1 MTATPLA
8 SRPPAVLGADPAFPD
23 GLPITQVN
31 VPDRETLLRRL
42 DAIIQS
48 GRLTNGAT
56 VQELEEAAAD
66 RLGVPH
72 VVAVANCTAGLML
85 TMRALELSGPV
96 VLPSFTF
103 SATAHAVAWAGSTPV
118 FADMKPTSLTVDPDD
133 VARALPGAH
142 AVIGTHVYG
151 TPCEVEALEALAAE
165 RAVPLVFDAAHAL
178 GSLRRGRPV
187 GGFGSAEVFSLS
199 PTKVVVAGEGGLVAT
214 SDAALAEAV
223 RIGRDYGNPGD
234 YDCRFVGLNARM
246 SELHAAVG
254 LASLGALEAHLSR
267 RNHLAARFVA
277 ATAGI
282 PGLRVPEVAAG
293 DRSTYKDLTV
303 VVDPADFGL
312 DAATLQVVLR
322 ADGIDTRRY
331 FHPPVHQQQAYARLL
346 PGRALP
352 VTEAI
357 SAQVLTLPLWSH
369 MEDPVIDRVADVVT
383 AVHAHAHR
391 IHGALA
397 GRV

>member
-1 MTATPLA
+1 MTFTPLA
-8 SRPPAVLGADPAFPD
+8 SLTPAVLGGDPAFPE
-23 GLPITQVN
+23 GLPITQVT
-31 VPDRETLLRRL
+31 VPDREALLRRL
-42 DAIIQS
+42 DTIIDS

-56 VQELEEAAAD
+56 VRALEDATAE

-72 VVAVANCTAGLML
+72 VVGVASCTAGLML
-85 TMRALELSGPV
+85 TLRALELSGPV

-103 SATAHAVAWAGSTPV
+103 AATAHAVAWAGGTPV
-118 FADMKPTSLTVDPDD
+118 FADMTPTSLTLDPDD
-133 VARALPGAH
+133 AARALPGAD

-151 TPCEVEALEALAAE
+151 TPCDVEALEALAADHG
-165 RAVPLVFDAAHAL
+165 VPLIFDAAHAL
-178 GSLRRGRPV
+178 GSLRRGRPI

-214 SDAALAEAV
+214 SDAALADAV

-254 LASLGALEAHLSR
+254 LASLGALDARLSH
-267 RNHLAARFVA
+267 RNDLAARFVA
-277 ATAGI
+277 AIAGL

-303 VVDPADFGL
+303 VLDPADFGL
-312 DAATLQVVLR
+312 DAATLQVALR

-331 FHPPVHQQQAYARLL
+331 FYPPVHQQQAYAQLL

-357 SAQVLTLPLWSH
+357 SPQVLTLPLWSH
-369 MEDPVIDRVADVVT
+369 MEAAVIDRVADVVT
-383 AVHAHAHR
+383 ALHTHAHR
-391 IHGALA
+391 VRDTLA
-397 GRV
+397 GHV